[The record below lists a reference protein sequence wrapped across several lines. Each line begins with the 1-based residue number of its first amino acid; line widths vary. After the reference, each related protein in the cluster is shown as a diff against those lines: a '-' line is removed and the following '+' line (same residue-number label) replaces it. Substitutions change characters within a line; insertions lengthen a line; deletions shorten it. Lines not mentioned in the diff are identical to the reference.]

1 MLNIDQ
7 YAYSNR
13 LKQVHPGEKTAFALV
28 TLVIALV
35 APQPSLPAIILA
47 LMAGA
52 TISAAGIPARFYL
65 QLFLLPFSFLL
76 AGVAMIAFTV
86 TSHPLP
92 DLKGLTILG
101 WTLGV
106 TPASIH
112 LAGKIFF
119 KSLGAVSCL
128 YFLSLTTPMID
139 ILSVLKKLR
148 IPALLVDLIS
158 LTYRFIFVLLA
169 TVNDIYTA
177 QAARLGYASLKTSYH
192 SLGQLAA
199 NLFIKTYRRSR
210 ELFTALTARCY
221 GEELQVLEV
230 SRPFSWPFLFLAAGI
245 DLALLSL
252 MFISWRWTLWPP
264 F

>member
-1 MLNIDQ
+1 MFSIDQ

-13 LKQVHPGEKTAFALV
+13 LKGVHPGEKIAFALA
-28 TLVIALV
+28 TLLIALV
-35 APQPSLPAIILA
+35 APRPLTPAVITI

-52 TISAAGIPARFYL
+52 TIGAAGIPSRFYL
-65 QLFLLPFSFLL
+65 QLLLVPFSFLI
-76 AGVAMIAFTV
+76 AGIAMIALTI
-86 TSHPLP
+86 TNQPLAG
-92 DLKGLTILG
+92 LKGWHLLG

-106 TPASIH
+106 TPGGIH
-112 LAGKIFF
+112 QAGKIFL

-139 ILSVLKKLR
+139 ILTVLRKLR
-148 IPALLVDLIS
+148 APALLVDLIS

-177 QAARLGYASLKTSYH
+177 QAARLGYASLRASYH

-199 NLFIKTYRRSR
+199 NLFIKTYRRSQD
-210 ELFTALTARCY
+210 LFTALTARGY

-230 SRPFSWPFLFLAAGI
+230 PQPFSWPFLCLAAAMDLSLLI
-245 DLALLSL
+245 LALV
-252 MFISWRWTLWPP
+252 T
-264 F
+264 